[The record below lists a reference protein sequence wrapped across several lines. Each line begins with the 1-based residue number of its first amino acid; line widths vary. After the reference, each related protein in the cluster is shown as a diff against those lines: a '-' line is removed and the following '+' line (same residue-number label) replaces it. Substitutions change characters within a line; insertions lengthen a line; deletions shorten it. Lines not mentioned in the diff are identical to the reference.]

1 MQGHLI
7 VANCLDGTV
16 IKGTSLD
23 VDSKRPKCHLKT
35 PSGGMIEVALS
46 DIKALFFVKTT
57 TGRPD
62 YNDAK
67 EPAAGDSRLVGA
79 RRVSVRFADGE
90 EIVGLMNR
98 FPPIT
103 PYFFMLPVDPLSN
116 NIRILVNRAAVKEM
130 TEVRIED

>member
-16 IKGTSLD
+16 QKGTSLD
-23 VDSKRPKCHLKT
+23 VDPKRPTCHIKT
-35 PSGGMIEVALS
+35 AMGGMIEVPLAGLNALV
-46 DIKALFFVKTT
+46 FGKTA
-57 TGRPD
+57 TGLPD
-62 YNDAK
+62 YNDAGYVA
-67 EPAAGDSRLVGA
+67 PLDSRLVGA
-79 RRVSVRFADGE
+79 RRVRVAFAVGE

-103 PYFFMLPVDPLSN
+103 PYFYMLPIDPHSN

-130 TEVRIED
+130 NEVTGS